1 MSTRTSS
8 SEMARPALNRERVL
22 RAAIRL
28 ADAHGLESL
37 TMRRLGQELGVEA
50 MSLYNHVASK
60 DDLLEGIADLIVAE
74 FDVPAL
80 DSDWK
85 AALRRSAISA
95 HEVLLR
101 HPWASSLIESRL
113 TLGPARMRYIDAVV
127 GVLREASFSI
137 ELASQAIMA
146 LDSHTYGFTLQEQS
160 WAFDLD
166 DAAEVAAA
174 FARAVPEREYPYL
187 HGMITLAALTPAEFP
202 LDFTFGLDLIL
213 DGLEGLRNASTQG

>member
-1 MSTRTSS
+1 MSRHPGSNDKG
-8 SEMARPALNRERVL
+8 RPALNRERVL

-28 ADAHGLESL
+28 ADAHGLGSL
-37 TMRRLGQELGVEA
+37 SMRRLGQELGVEA
-50 MSLYNHVASK
+50 MSLYHHVASK

-113 TLGPARMRYIDAVV
+113 TLGPARMRYLDAVV
-127 GVLREASFSI
+127 GALRGAGFSTL
-137 ELASQAIMA
+137 LAAQAIMA

-160 WAFDLD
+160 WSFDPA
-166 DAAEVAAA
+166 DAAETAAT
-174 FARAVPEREYPYL
+174 FARAVPELEYPHL
-187 HGMITLAALTPAEFP
+187 HRMIALAASAPAEFP
-202 LDFTFGLDLIL
+202 LDFAFGLDLIL
-213 DGLEGLRNASTQG
+213 DGLEGLRHANTQG